1 MAEKILNA
9 RTQQKHDIE
18 ANWDKATNF
27 IPKAGEII
35 VYDEDAA
42 HSHPRMKIGDG
53 TSYLA
58 DLEFLVN
65 IDTTLTKSSAAADAK
80 TVGDAITSINTIIE
94 NFDNIIAVDENNDGN
109 VVLKRYNADGSEDSG
124 SGAAAIHAEQ
134 HAADGIDPITPEMI
148 GAMPASYVAPVVSV
162 NGYEGNVELT
172 ADDVGALPN
181 TYEAPV
187 ASVNGKTGVVE
198 LTAEDVG
205 AISQSFDASDELEDP
220 APTDA
225 DTLGGKTLLE
235 IKSMLE
241 PIGTVFQWKPVDG
254 SNIDLSTPEAVAA
267 YKGFGTWEQVGGR
280 FLIGADGTY
289 APGTTGGEATHTL
302 TVDEMPA
309 HTHNVLQGTS
319 GTTGASCLTVTTS
332 TNRSYATSVSTGGG
346 QAHNNMPPWLAVYTW
361 IRIA

>member
-65 IDTTLTKSSAAADAK
+65 IDTTLTKTSAAADAK

-109 VVLKRYNADGSEDSG
+109 VVLKRYNADGSEDPG
-124 SGAAAIHAEQ
+124 GGAAAIHAEQ

-148 GAMPASYVAPVVSV
+148 GAMPANYTAPV
-162 NGYEGNVELT
+162 T
-172 ADDVGALPN
+172 
-181 TYEAPV
+181 
-187 ASVNGKTGVVE
+187 SVNGKTGVVE

-235 IKSMLE
+235 IKAMLE
-241 PIGTVFQWKPVDG
+241 PIGTVFQWKPVEG

-280 FLIGADGTY
+280 FLIGADDTY
-289 APGTTGGEATHTL
+289 VPGTTGGEATHTL
-302 TVDEMPA
+302 TVNEMPA
-309 HTHNVLQGTS
+309 HTHSTLQGTIATS
-319 GTTGASCLTVTTS
+319 GASCLAVTTS
-332 TNRSYATSVSTGGG
+332 DNRSYAVSTSVGGG